1 MLKKL
6 TLLFLAAMLVF
17 VISSFSFTGS
27 DNSLVFACNHYEG
40 VVDKAAG
47 DAFTVEITLNNTGET
62 EGVWSVNIA
71 FEGSSWS
78 QAGTPQNLTLQPEE
92 TKMLIWNG
100 LVPDNAPFDSIA
112 RLVVYYDDAFERLD
126 WWIHVIS
133 GPELTI
139 ESSTLE

>member
-6 TLLFLAAMLVF
+6 ALLFLVAVLVG
-17 VISSFSFTGS
+17 VIFSFSFSGS
-27 DNSLVFACNHYEG
+27 GNSLVFACDHGEG
-40 VVDKAAG
+40 VVDKAPG
-47 DAFTVEITLNNTGET
+47 DAFTVKIVFNNTGGS

-71 FEGSSWS
+71 FEGISWS

-112 RLVVYYDDAFERLD
+112 RLVVYYNDSFEVLD
-126 WWIHVIS
+126 WWIHLIS
-133 GPELTI
+133 GAELAI
-139 ESSTLE
+139 ESSTLQ